1 MCVKMSDYVVLSPI
15 SYDSRWR
22 ICGATWYLVTAAGT
36 ESISFQVGQGII
48 DSYAR
53 ARDSETCK
61 SLGKSGG
68 VGS

>member
-22 ICGATWYLVTAAGT
+22 ICGTTWYLVTAAGM

-48 DSYAR
+48 DS